1 MLSRKSRNILRQ
13 CFPLSCLC
21 LLACWVAQPSRVQ
34 SSGKTFEP
42 DITTGAL
49 NLAREG
55 HTATLLQNGK
65 VLVAGGRN
73 GTVIFNSAELYDPT
87 TGTWSAAP
95 NFSTARFGH
104 SAVLLRTGQVLLIGG
119 QGNGVLDSAEL
130 YDPADNSWKPT
141 LSSKLNSA
149 RFRFTATLLNTG
161 RVLVSGGQNA
171 SGYLRSAELYDQVT
185 RVWAPLPN
193 TSEARAEHTATLLND
208 GQVLVTGGFN
218 GTASVK
224 TAELFD
230 PNTNRWRRTGD
241 LATPRRQH
249 TATRLADGT
258 VLVAGGANGTAGLNS
273 VEIYNPL
280 RNTWAATGALNIGR
294 RGHTANLLPNGSVL
308 VVGGVEPGGKTLDSA
323 ESYDLV
329 KRGWAS
335 ATQGPPFTSQTFVL
349 VDGRSEQTATLLPN
363 GKVLFAGGLST
374 SNTTLKSTELYEYA
388 LGKWEVTRNSA
399 NSTTQMFSERALH
412 TATLLPNGKVLVA
425 GGLAV
430 AATAQVALSTAE
442 LFDPSNG
449 TWTTTGALGSARFN
463 HTATLLPN
471 GRVLVVGGQAGQTV
485 LDGAELYDPVTG
497 VWTKAPTPGVARH
510 SHTATLLRTGQV
522 LIAGGS
528 GSNLQPLRSAQL
540 YDPANGTTGSW
551 SNSQDLPQARSHHS
565 ATLLPDGV
573 VFVFGGKALDSQL
586 LNNAALFST
595 ATGWTTRNFNNPPNY
610 RWAHVA
616 TLLPNNRVLI
626 SGGQGGKTQTDVNTS
641 LPESEI
647 YNHNAGAFEA
657 NRPVTGSRIK
667 HTATLLPNGKVLLAG
682 GRSIGAVGSND
693 CPNPRALPPAVLFDP
708 SVPVGSVTS
717 VVQAANPLQMR
728 NSQTATLLPDGDVLL
743 AGGLSEEVRPNCAAL
758 TLKHSEVFDVG
769 LAYLE
774 EWRPAL
780 AFIASTPNTNSL
792 VGVQFQGVSE
802 AGGDG
807 GASSAS
813 NYPLVQLLSLSN
825 EQVLFITPTNWT
837 NNTFNVNPAGNFA
850 PGLALL
856 TVSTNGIPSRA
867 RIVTS
872 NGGNFVTPNGMLLGS
887 ISGRV
892 IYHNIA
898 IPVASI
904 SLAPVSGSP
913 RECNTQRT
921 VRISP
926 NGEFSF
932 RDLVATPDQGRNFC
946 RYQVTPA
953 ADRIQFFPAS
963 AIFTMTTTGSGGS
976 SEVEQRESFA
986 AEQAQSGLTCLNC
999 INNVFVSNGPF
1010 WNLSGNVQRTTGTGV
1025 SDVVLEFSVPYE
1037 TFDDRLTCE
1046 DASGNA
1052 VPCSGG
1058 ARTINGDVCAKV
1070 STNPLITDATFKC
1083 ACTTLR
1089 SDGVCEKTV
1098 LARYSMP
1105 TAGAFN
1111 VANVPNGAN
1120 AVVTPFNLPAGTQY
1134 SYAVQPLAPPG
1145 AATESFIRLDQVE
1158 QNYDNLLITANSN
1171 GCTFNLSTTAISVP
1185 RGGGAS
1191 SLNVSTTGGSGGG
1204 SGQCA
1209 WSAVS
1214 NSSWL
1219 AITSGGAGTGNGSV
1233 GFAAA
1238 ANTNAAARAGTLT
1251 IAGLTFTVTQ
1261 PGTSETP
1268 AVINVSAAS
1277 FFADRQAP
1285 ESIISA
1291 FGAKLATAAA
1301 SATTL
1306 PLPLT
1311 LNGTSVSVR
1320 DALGVTRAA
1329 QLFFVSLNQVNFLLP
1344 PDTAQGTATATIT
1357 TGDGVVSAGQLQ
1369 VERVAPG
1376 VFSANANGAGV
1387 PAAVLLRVAAN
1398 GVQSYEPVSRFD
1410 TATSRY
1416 VPQPV
1421 NLGPT
1426 GEQVYLILFGTG
1438 LRRRTSLASV
1448 TGAVDG
1454 LSTPVGFA
1462 QAQGSLIGTD
1472 QINLGPLPRAL
1483 AGRGN
1488 VNVMLNVEGRSTN
1501 VLVVAIQ

>member
-13 CFPLSCLC
+13 YFPFACLC
-21 LLACWVAQPSRVQ
+21 LLASWAAQPGRVQ
-34 SSGKTFEP
+34 SSGKSFEP
-42 DITTGAL
+42 EITTGTL

-73 GTVIFNSAELYDPT
+73 GTTIFNSAELYDPT

-95 NFSTARFGH
+95 NFTTARFGH

-119 QGNGVLDSAEL
+119 QGSGFLDSAEI

-141 LSSKLNSA
+141 LSSKLNTP

-161 RVLVSGGQNA
+161 RVLLTGGQNA
-171 SGYLRSAELYDQVT
+171 SGYLRSAELYDPVT
-185 RVWAPLPN
+185 RIWTPVPN
-193 TSEARAEHTATLLND
+193 TLEARAEHSATLLND
-208 GQVLVTGGFN
+208 GRVLVTGGFN

-258 VLVAGGANGTAGLNS
+258 VLVAGGANGAVALAS
-273 VEIYNPL
+273 VEIYHPL
-280 RNTWAATGALNIGR
+280 KGVWAATGALNSGR
-294 RGHTANLLPNGSVL
+294 RGHTATLLPNGSVL
-308 VVGGVEPGGKTLDSA
+308 VAGGVEPGGKTLDSA

-329 KRGWAS
+329 KRGWAN
-335 ATQGPPFTSQTFVL
+335 ATQGPPFTGQNFVL

-374 SNTTLKSTELYEYA
+374 SNTALKSTELYEYA

-399 NSTTQMFSERALH
+399 NSTTQMLGERALH

-425 GGLAV
+425 GGVML
-430 AATAQVALSTAE
+430 TAQAQISLSTAE

-449 TWTTTGALGSARFN
+449 TWTATGALSSARFN

-471 GRVLVVGGQAGQTV
+471 GRVLVVGGQAGQNV
-485 LDGAELYDPVTG
+485 LDSAELYDPVTG
-497 VWTKAPTPGVARH
+497 GWTKAPTPGVARH

-528 GSNLQPLRSAQL
+528 GSNLQPLRSVQL
-540 YDPANGTTGSW
+540 YDPANGATGSW
-551 SNSQDLPQARSHHS
+551 TNSQDLPQARSHHS

-586 LNNAALFST
+586 LNNALLFAA
-595 ATGWTTRNFNNPPNY
+595 ATGWVMRNFNNPPNY
-610 RWAHVA
+610 RWAHTA

-626 SGGQGGKTQTDVNTS
+626 AGGQGGKTQNDVNTS

-647 YNHNAGAFEA
+647 YNHVAGVFEA
-657 NRPVTGSRIK
+657 NRLMTGSRFE

-682 GRSIGAVGSND
+682 GRVNGVVGTNN
-693 CPNPRALPPAVLFDP
+693 CLNPGSTPAALLFDP
-708 SVPVGSVTS
+708 AAPAGSPTS
-717 VVQAANPLQMR
+717 VVTSATPLQMR
-728 NSQTATLLPDGDVLL
+728 NSHTATLLPDGQVLL
-743 AGGLSEEVRPNCAAL
+743 AGGLSAEVRPACTSL
-758 TLKHSEVFDVG
+758 SLKHTELFETG
-769 LAYLE
+769 LDYQE
-774 EWRPAL
+774 EWQPATGFL
-780 AFIASTPNTNSL
+780 LSTPNQTTL
-792 VGVQFQGVSE
+792 AGVQFQGISE

-813 NYPLVQLLSLSN
+813 NYPLVQLLSLNN
-825 EQVLFITPTNWT
+825 EQLTFVTPGTWS
-837 NNTFNVNPAGNFA
+837 NNSFVYNPVANFA

-856 TVSTNGIPSRA
+856 TVYANGIPSRA
-867 RIVTS
+867 RVVTS
-872 NGGNFVTPNGMLLGS
+872 NGGNFAAPNGALLGS

-904 SLAPVSGSP
+904 SLAPVSGTP

-921 VRISP
+921 VRVSP

-932 RDLVATPDQGRNFC
+932 RDLVVTPDQGRNFC

-963 AIFTMTTTGSGGS
+963 AIFTMTTTGGGGS
-976 SEVEQRESFA
+976 NEVEPRASLA
-986 AEQAQSGLTCLNC
+986 AEPEQSGLTCLNC
-999 INNVFVSNGPF
+999 INNIFVSNGPF
-1010 WNLSGNVQRTTGTGV
+1010 WNLSGNVQRSTGTGV
-1025 SDVVLEFSVPYE
+1025 SDVTLEFSVPYE
-1037 TFDDRLTCE
+1037 IFDDRLTCE
-1046 DASGNA
+1046 DAGGNA
-1052 VPCSGG
+1052 IPCTSG
-1058 ARTINGDVCAKV
+1058 ARTINGDACAKI
-1070 STNPLITDATFKC
+1070 SSNPLITDTTFKC

-1089 SDGVCEKTV
+1089 GDGVCEKTV
-1098 LARYSMP
+1098 LARYAMP
-1105 TAGAFN
+1105 PAGAFN

-1134 SYAVQPLAPPG
+1134 SYSVQPLAPPG
-1145 AATESFIRLDQVE
+1145 AAIESFIRIDQVE
-1158 QNYDNLLITANSN
+1158 QSYDNLLITANTT
-1171 GCTFNLSTTAISVP
+1171 GCTFSLPTTAISVP
-1185 RGGGAS
+1185 VGGGAGT
-1191 SLNVSTTGGSGGG
+1191 LNVLASGGS

-1214 NSSWL
+1214 NSAWL
-1219 AITSGGAGTGNGSV
+1219 TITSGGTGTGNGSV
-1233 GFAAA
+1233 GFSAA
-1238 ANTNAAARAGTLT
+1238 ANLNAAARAGTLT
-1251 IAGLTFTVTQ
+1251 VAGLTFTVTQ
-1261 PGTSETP
+1261 PGTSEAP

-1285 ESIISA
+1285 ESIVSA
-1291 FGAKLATAAA
+1291 FGAKLATGAA

-1306 PLPLT
+1306 PLPLA

-1329 QLFFVSLNQVNFLLP
+1329 QLFFVSVNQVNFLLP

-1376 VFSANANGAGV
+1376 VFSANANGTGV

-1398 GVQSYEPVSRFD
+1398 GVQSYEPVARFD
-1410 TATSRY
+1410 AGTSRY
-1416 VPQPV
+1416 VPQPF
-1421 NLGPT
+1421 NLGPI

-1438 LRRRTSLASV
+1438 IRRRTNLASV
-1448 TGAVDG
+1448 TGSVDG
-1454 LSTPVGFA
+1454 LGTPVSFA

-1488 VNVMLNVEGRSTN
+1488 VNVSLNVEGRSTN
-1501 VLVVAIQ
+1501 VLVVTIQ